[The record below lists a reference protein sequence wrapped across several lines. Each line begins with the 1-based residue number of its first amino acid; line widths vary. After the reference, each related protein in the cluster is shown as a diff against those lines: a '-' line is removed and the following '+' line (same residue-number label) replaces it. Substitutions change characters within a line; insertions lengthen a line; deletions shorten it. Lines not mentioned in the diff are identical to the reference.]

1 MTCIVEY
8 SFCGLQREFVP
19 AIEHFATARRTVE
32 EDFLWHA
39 GGGEARA
46 LFVAQGALQLSIL
59 HPSGGQKTLAWFKEG
74 SFLPAGSQ
82 AGFCERIDGSLF
94 LRPMGP
100 CRLLLFSEEDLGKLL
115 CAQPM
120 LGKSRWES
128 SGRLVRTLAYEIS
141 RLAFEKGIDQ
151 VVQLL
156 YHQYCANQ
164 NGELAFTQQQI
175 SDFLCIDRTNTA
187 KALAFLRARGI
198 VETKRGKICILQ
210 PEALCELHDCGYEE
224 GGRRFV
230 EKSTEENKG

>member
-1 MTCIVEY
+1 M
-8 SFCGLQREFVP
+8 
-19 AIEHFATARRTVE
+19 
-32 EDFLWHA
+32 
-39 GGGEARA
+39 
-46 LFVAQGALQLSIL
+46 
-59 HPSGGQKTLAWFKEG
+59 
-74 SFLPAGSQ
+74 PAGSQ

-94 LRPMGP
+94 LRPKGP

-120 LGKSRWES
+120 LGKSLWES

-224 GGRRFV
+224 AGRRFV

>member
-94 LRPMGP
+94 LRPKGP
-100 CRLLLFSEEDLGKLL
+100 CRL
-115 CAQPM
+115 
-120 LGKSRWES
+120 
-128 SGRLVRTLAYEIS
+128 
-141 RLAFEKGIDQ
+141 
-151 VVQLL
+151 
-156 YHQYCANQ
+156 
-164 NGELAFTQQQI
+164 
-175 SDFLCIDRTNTA
+175 
-187 KALAFLRARGI
+187 
-198 VETKRGKICILQ
+198 
-210 PEALCELHDCGYEE
+210 
-224 GGRRFV
+224 
-230 EKSTEENKG
+230 